1 MDYSDTLL
9 VQRLKEGDVNAYD
22 ELFLKYH
29 KPLCLNAFWLLKDEA
44 EASDLVQTFFLDIW
58 DKKLY
63 LHFNGEIKGY
73 LFQSVR
79 NRCLTFLKKRKTEQE
94 NKNAFTQLQDDACL
108 PGLDERSP
116 DYYKQVLAAI
126 DDMATQKKS
135 ALQMVYIQG
144 KRYQEAAD
152 EMGISINSFK
162 THLKRGLKVLR
173 LTFVSKGY

>member
-1 MDYSDTLL
+1 MDYSDAQL
-9 VQRLKEGDVNAYD
+9 VQRLKEGNVCAYD

-29 KPLCLNAFWLLKDEA
+29 KPLCLSAYWLLKDEA
-44 EASDLVQTFFLDIW
+44 EANDLVQTFFLDIW

-63 LHFNGEIKGY
+63 LNFNEEIKGY

-79 NRCLTFLKKRKTEQE
+79 NRCLTFLKKRKTEQDH
-94 NKNAFTQLQDDACL
+94 KNAFTQLQDESFL
-108 PGLDERSP
+108 PAQEGLSP

-126 DDMATQKKS
+126 DDMAVQKKS

-173 LTFVSKGY
+173 LTFVNKGY

>member
-1 MDYSDTLL
+1 MDYSDALL
-9 VQRLKEGDVNAYD
+9 VQRLKEGDTNAYD

-29 KPLCLNAFWLLKDEA
+29 RPLCLNAFWLLKDEE
-44 EASDLVQTFFLDIW
+44 EASDLVQTFFIDIW

-63 LHFNGEIKGY
+63 LHFNGEIRGY

-79 NRCLTFLKKRKTEQE
+79 NRCLTYLKKRKNEMGHKQ
-94 NKNAFTQLQDDACL
+94 AFTQLQDDAFL
-108 PGLDERSP
+108 PPQEGGP

-135 ALQMVYIQG
+135 AIQMVYIQG